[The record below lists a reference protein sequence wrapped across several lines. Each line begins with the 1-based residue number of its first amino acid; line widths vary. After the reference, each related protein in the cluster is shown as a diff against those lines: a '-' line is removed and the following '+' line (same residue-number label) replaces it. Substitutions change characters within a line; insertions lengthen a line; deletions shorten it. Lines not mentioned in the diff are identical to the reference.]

1 MALPFLSSGAKKRDQ
16 IMAVDIGARTTKAVL
31 VQKKGG
37 QFRLLHFA
45 VMASPV
51 SERKLGK
58 DLLVPHLKKVAQ
70 EMGNRSKSVVY
81 TLGVAD
87 SMLRQTEMPMLPV
100 EDIRSM
106 INLAPKQYLQAD
118 MSDHVFDCA
127 LLAGS
132 PLETS
137 KPDAGKGP
145 AKVRVLVGGAK
156 RQMVQDV
163 QSLMKESGLVI
174 DQIVPSLIG
183 PVNALEHAQPE
194 AFAKESIA
202 LVDLG
207 FLQTTI
213 CIVDRGELKLH
224 RTVDIGGDKVTSGIA
239 ESMSITYAEAEGIKI
254 GMPQD
259 VEAQLTAHLSP
270 LGRELRA
277 SIDFFEHQQ
286 DRTVSQ
292 VFLCG
297 AAASSETFIQLLQNE
312 MMVPCKSWNPAAVFE
327 LSLVPEKMN
336 EIEQVAPQLA
346 VSLGAAIGA
355 L

>member
-1 MALPFLSSGAKKRDQ
+1 
-16 IMAVDIGARTTKAVL
+16 
-31 VQKKGG
+31 
-37 QFRLLHFA
+37 
-45 VMASPV
+45 MASPV

-70 EMGNRSKSVVY
+70 EMGNRGKSVVY

-87 SMLRQTEMPMLPV
+87 SMLRQTEMPLLPL

-132 PLETS
+132 PLETF

-163 QSLMKESGLVI
+163 QSLVKESGLAI

-213 CIVDRGELKLH
+213 CIVDRGELKLN

-297 AAASSETFIQLLQNE
+297 AAASSETFTQLLQNE

-346 VSLGAAIGA
+346 VSIGAAIAA

>member
-1 MALPFLSSGAKKRDQ
+1 MALPFASSRPKKRDQ
-16 IMAVDIGARTTKAVL
+16 ILAIDIGVRTTKAVL

-37 QFRLLHFA
+37 QFRLLHF
-45 VMASPV
+45 VVLASPV
-51 SERKLGK
+51 SEKRLGK

-70 EMGNRSKSVVY
+70 EMGNRCKSVVY
-81 TLGVAD
+81 ALGVAD
-87 SMLRQTEMPMLPV
+87 SMLRQTEMPMLPL

-106 INLAPKQYLQAD
+106 INLAPKLYVQAD
-118 MSDHVFDCA
+118 LSDHVFDCA
-127 LLAGS
+127 LLGAAS
-132 PLETS
+132 PDAF
-137 KPDAGKGP
+137 KPDSGKAQ
-145 AKVRVLVGGAK
+145 AKVRVLVGGAR
-156 RQMVQDV
+156 RQLVQDV
-163 QSLMKESGLVI
+163 QNIIKEAGLVS

-194 AFAKESIA
+194 AFAKESVA

-239 ESMSITYAEAEGIKI
+239 ESMNITYAEAEGIKI

-259 VEAQLTAHLSP
+259 VEAQLAAHLAP

-292 VFLCG
+292 VFICG
-297 AAASSETFIQLLQNE
+297 AAGSSETYIQILQNE
-312 MMVPCKSWNPAAVFE
+312 LMVPCKSWNPAAVFE
-327 LSLVPEKMN
+327 LSLAPEKMN

-346 VSLGAAIGA
+346 VSIGAAIGA